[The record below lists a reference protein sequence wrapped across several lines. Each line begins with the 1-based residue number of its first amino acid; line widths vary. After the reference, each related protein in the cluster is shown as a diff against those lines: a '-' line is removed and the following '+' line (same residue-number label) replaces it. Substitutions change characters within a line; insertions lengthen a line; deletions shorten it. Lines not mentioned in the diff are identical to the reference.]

1 MHVQAKLDTDR
12 LDVLETFLVV
22 GTGATD
28 PDVDV
33 VLDEERCDFT
43 DGTDDTLE
51 RGCDLLINVS
61 WLLP

>member
-22 GTGATD
+22 GTGATH

-33 VLDEERCDFT
+33 VLDEERCNFT
-43 DGTDDTLE
+43 DGADDTLE
-51 RGCDLLINVS
+51 RGCDLSINVS
-61 WLLP
+61 

>member
-12 LDVLETFLVV
+12 LNVLETFLVV
-22 GTGATD
+22 RTGATD

-43 DGTDDTLE
+43 DGADDTLE
-51 RGCDLLINVS
+51 CGCDLSTKVS

>member
-1 MHVQAKLDTDR
+1 MHVQAKLNTDR

-33 VLDEERCDFT
+33 VLDEERCDLT
-43 DGTDDTLE
+43 DGADDTLE
-51 RGCDLLINVS
+51 RGCDLSINVS
-61 WLLP
+61 